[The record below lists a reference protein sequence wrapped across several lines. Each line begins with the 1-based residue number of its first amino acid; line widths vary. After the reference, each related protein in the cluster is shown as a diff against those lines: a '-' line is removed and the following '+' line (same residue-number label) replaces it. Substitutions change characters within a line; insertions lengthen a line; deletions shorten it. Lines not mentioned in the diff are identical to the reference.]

1 MVFCAQ
7 CGTAS
12 EDGSKFCSGCG
23 APLPQ
28 PEVSAAAAAV
38 AIPEVPAPAPEV
50 PVSAP
55 EAPAPEAPAP
65 EAPAPEASA
74 PELTFD
80 APQPVYTPPQ
90 PVYSQPQTAQTHSQ
104 PIYAET
110 VPTYASG
117 GLVAWAAV
125 SILLCLIPGV
135 VALINALGI
144 NNCATVEEQQKRIA
158 NTKTW
163 CIVATA
169 LGALSII
176 SSFATRLLG
185 R

>member
-1 MVFCAQ
+1 MALCPN
-7 CGTAS
+7 CGA
-12 EDGSKFCSGCG
+12 DNFNDSKFCAECG
-23 APLPQ
+23 FPMPQ
-28 PEVSAAAAAV
+28 PEAPAAAAAV
-38 AIPEVPAPAPEV
+38 AIPEVPAPAPEAPAAAPEA

-55 EAPAPEAPAP
+55 EAPAPE
-65 EAPAPEASA
+65 
-74 PELTFD
+74 LTFD
-80 APQPVYTPPQ
+80 APQPTYTPPQ
-90 PVYSQPQTAQTHSQ
+90 PVYSQPQTTQTNSQ
-104 PIYAET
+104 PVYAET

-125 SILLCLIPGV
+125 AILLCLIPGV

-144 NNCATVEEQQKRIA
+144 NNCATVEEQQKKIA

-169 LGALSII
+169 LGVLSII
-176 SSFATRLLG
+176 SSLATRLLG